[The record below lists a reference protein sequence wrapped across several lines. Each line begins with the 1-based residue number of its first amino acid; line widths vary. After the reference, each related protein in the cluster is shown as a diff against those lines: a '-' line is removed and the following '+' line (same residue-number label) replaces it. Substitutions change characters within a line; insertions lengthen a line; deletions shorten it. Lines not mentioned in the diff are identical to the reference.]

1 MGGHKPDGQTTGE
14 RIVFVDNDLLLLE
27 AIGELLRSKGYE
39 VHPARD
45 GLEGLLAIRKLAPDY
60 VLLDIVLPKIDGSRL
75 CWLIRQ
81 DPRLRNTLIIGFSGL
96 SPEQIRTFPELSA
109 DAYVAKG
116 PLAIVANNILLAI
129 NYLKNKGGGSFE
141 GGIFGYEGFR
151 SRQMIG
157 EMILARKTYE
167 TLMRS
172 LELGVLQLDEE
183 GRILLA
189 NTQACRI
196 LGKRENHLIA
206 EKFSS
211 VIPRQDRRAVEKALE
226 ELKKDSLLETR
237 QVAFSL
243 PGSVV
248 LLRISPVIGD
258 AQFKGVIVTLEPKR
272 AEFPGPKK

>member
-1 MGGHKPDGQTTGE
+1 MGAHKPDGQIAGQS
-14 RIVFVDNDLLLLE
+14 IVFVDNDLLVLE

-45 GLEGLLAIRKLAPDY
+45 GLEGLLAIRKLAPTY

-75 CWLIRQ
+75 CWLVRQ
-81 DPRLRNTLIIGFSGL
+81 DARLRNTLIIAFSGL
-96 SPEQIRTFPELSA
+96 SPEQIRRFPELSA

-116 PLAIVANNILLAI
+116 PLAIVANNVLLAI

-157 EMILARKTYE
+157 EMILARKSYD

-172 LELGVLQLDEE
+172 LDMGVLQLDEE
-183 GRILLA
+183 GRILFA

-196 LGKRENHLIA
+196 LRKRESRIIA

-211 VIPRQDRRAVEKALE
+211 FIPRPDRRAVEQALE
-226 ELKKDSLLETR
+226 ELGKDSLLETR

-243 PGSVV
+243 PDSVV
-248 LLRISPVIGD
+248 LLRISPVIDD
-258 AQFKGVIVTLEPKR
+258 AQFKGVLVTLEPKQSEL
-272 AEFPGPKK
+272 ADLDK

>member
-248 LLRISPVIGD
+248 LLRISPVVGD
-258 AQFKGVIVTLEPKR
+258 AQFKGVIVTLDPKR

>member
-1 MGGHKPDGQTTGE
+1 MGALKPDEQPAGQC
-14 RIVFVDNDLLLLE
+14 IVFVDNDLLVLE

-45 GLEGLLAIRKLAPDY
+45 GLEGLLAIRKLAPTY

-75 CWLIRQ
+75 CWLVRQ
-81 DPRLRNTLIIGFSGL
+81 DARLRNTLIIAFSGL
-96 SPEQIRTFPELSA
+96 SPEQIRRFPELSA

-116 PLAIVANNILLAI
+116 PLAIVANNVLLAI

-157 EMILARKTYE
+157 EMILARKTYD

-172 LELGVLQLDEE
+172 LDMGVLQLDEE
-183 GRILLA
+183 GRILFA

-196 LGKRENHLIA
+196 FGKRESRLIA

-211 VIPRQDRRAVEKALE
+211 LIPRPDRRAVEQALE
-226 ELKKDSLLETR
+226 ELGKDSLLETR

-243 PGSVV
+243 SGSVI
-248 LLRISPVIGD
+248 LLRISPVID
-258 AQFKGVIVTLEPKR
+258 EAQLKGNLVTLEPKR
-272 AEFPGPKK
+272 SEAAASEK

>member
-1 MGGHKPDGQTTGE
+1 
-14 RIVFVDNDLLLLE
+14 
-27 AIGELLRSKGYE
+27 
-39 VHPARD
+39 
-45 GLEGLLAIRKLAPDY
+45 
-60 VLLDIVLPKIDGSRL
+60 
-75 CWLIRQ
+75 
-81 DPRLRNTLIIGFSGL
+81 
-96 SPEQIRTFPELSA
+96 
-109 DAYVAKG
+109 
-116 PLAIVANNILLAI
+116 
-129 NYLKNKGGGSFE
+129 
-141 GGIFGYEGFR
+141 
-151 SRQMIG
+151 MIG

-248 LLRISPVIGD
+248 LLRISPVVGD
-258 AQFKGVIVTLEPKR
+258 AQFKGVIVTLDPKR
-272 AEFPGPKK
+272 AEAAPSEE